1 MTLRSAL
8 APLRSGVYLRPSN
21 RGPTPPTAAPGPVPA
36 LMPDGHSQTTP
47 SDASASGSEPRTCS
61 LCGFEGVRTRQEAES
76 PSLHHISCNR
86 CSDYLVTQE
95 AAEHLSRIRRREGGA
110 DQQYPELVGRLH
122 LISGHTRELRLMGG
136 GPAHLTEA
144 GATAVVRAA
153 PSHVVDRLDRFLLN
167 LARMSPRI
175 GRELEIRAA
184 WDQPLGYCRDLEEL
198 VAFVVHLAEA
208 GLIRCDRRSFTVAKE
223 GRLALTVAGWERV
236 RELRHLPRVTARRI
250 GFVAIGGNS
259 PDGLWENGIHPGVE
273 AAGYVAYRP
282 FPDDGTRVLSLESA
296 ARIRESRFVVAD
308 VSDHDPWVYAAG
320 AFGQGVGVPVIWTC
334 REGEASTI
342 RVEAGSS
349 VVLPW
354 AWPEV
359 LRSRLAPMIL
369 ALLGRGPRWEH
380 DEGDHPDP
388 SPPATTP
395 G

>member
-1 MTLRSAL
+1 
-8 APLRSGVYLRPSN
+8 
-21 RGPTPPTAAPGPVPA
+21 
-36 LMPDGHSQTTP
+36 MPDGRPRPTP
-47 SDASASGSEPRTCS
+47 SDAPASGSEPRTCS
-61 LCGFEGVRTRQEAES
+61 LCGFERVRVRQGGGS
-76 PSLHHISCNR
+76 PSLHHVSCNR
-86 CSDYLVTQE
+86 CSDYLVTGE

-110 DQQYPELVGRLH
+110 DQEYPELVGRLH

-136 GPAHLTEA
+136 GPVHLTEA

-198 VAFVVHLAEA
+198 VGFVVHLAEA
-208 GLIRCDRRSFTVAKE
+208 GLVRGDRRSFTVAKE
-223 GRLALTVAGWERV
+223 GKLSLTAAGWERA
-236 RELRHLPRVTARRI
+236 RELRQRPRVAARRI
-250 GFVAIGGNS
+250 GFVAIGGKA
-259 PDGLWENGIHPGVE
+259 PDGLWGNGIRPGVE
-273 AAGYVAYRP
+273 EAGYVAFRP
-282 FPDDGTRVLSLESA
+282 SPENGPGILSLENA

-308 VSDHDPWVYAAG
+308 VSDHDPWVYAAA
-320 AFGQGVGVPVIWTC
+320 AFGQGVGVPVLWTC
-334 REGEASTI
+334 RERETSAI

-369 ALLGRGPRWEH
+369 ALLGRGPGWEH
-380 DEGDHPDP
+380 DEGDDPEP
-388 SPPATTP
+388 SPPATTQ
-395 G
+395 GSG